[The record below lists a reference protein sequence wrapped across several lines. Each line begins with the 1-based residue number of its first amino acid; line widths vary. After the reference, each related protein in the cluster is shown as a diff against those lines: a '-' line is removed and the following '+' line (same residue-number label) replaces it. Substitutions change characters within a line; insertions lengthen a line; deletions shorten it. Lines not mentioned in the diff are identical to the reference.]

1 MPCGGFSVPC
11 SGFASSPAF
20 SFDPDQPFA
29 LPDPGVLLRQVLEW
43 VQSAEVRS
51 GLEFYSAEGGPPA
64 TVRKM
69 QARKA
74 KTARK
79 PGDGVTEDG
88 KQKAKRVTKAQL
100 SDSIQ
105 DLMSSLPA
113 LSGQIRER
121 QKLLEDSR

>member
-1 MPCGGFSVPC
+1 M
-11 SGFASSPAF
+11 
-20 SFDPDQPFA
+20 
-29 LPDPGVLLRQVLEW
+29 RQVLEW

-64 TVRKM
+64 TVPKM